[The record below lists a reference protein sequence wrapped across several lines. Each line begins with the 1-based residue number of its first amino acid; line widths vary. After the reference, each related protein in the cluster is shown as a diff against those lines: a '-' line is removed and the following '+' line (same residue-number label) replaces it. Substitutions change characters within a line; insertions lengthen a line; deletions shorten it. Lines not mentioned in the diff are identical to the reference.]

1 MLLISISKMVLNCS
15 FPVVIKLND
24 YNLDTFFVSRW
35 APHIKRHG
43 TPKKTVRM
51 CLK

>member
-24 YNLDTFFVSRW
+24 YNVDALLVGW
-35 APHIKRHG
+35 LHISKG
-43 TPKKTVRM
+43 TGHQRR
-51 CLK
+51 L